1 MTTKV
6 SILERKIEVLQEQ
19 KQKISSERWE
29 CEARFQAALT
39 RWFQKYFRGVVSE
52 DVSIVCT
59 NTTINF
65 KMLDQD
71 CREKEIFQIY
81 LRENYMMKERS
92 ENAYRGIDLSYYT
105 TSTNSDFELQRLEN
119 LGRVAM
125 FVRKFKEEVLRKAN
139 RYAKI
144 YDTELTREKFFE
156 RESEVGRQIKVLR
169 DEISTLKKEKIQSD
183 LINGGVGFNKGVG
196 VQMKYNSSPTIKSIK
211 LVDVSKSGKKAT
223 AVFEFAYGGHTSR
236 EENVSVNS
244 IIDQVLGY
252 TKYIVQHTLAE

>member
-39 RWFQKYFRGVVSE
+39 RCFQKYFRGVVSE

-125 FVRKFKEEVLRKAN
+125 LVRNFKDEILRQAN
-139 RYAKI
+139 ELAKI
-144 YDTELTREKFFE
+144 YDAELAMEKFFE
-156 RESEVGRQIKVLR
+156 RESEVEKQIKAFR
-169 DEISTLKKEKIQSD
+169 DEISTLKKEESKKALFSEEGLSFEKEAYIQLKFNYTARVNKLK
-183 LINGGVGFNKGVG
+183 LIE
-196 VQMKYNSSPTIKSIK
+196 
-211 LVDVSKSGKKAT
+211 VSKSGKKAT
-223 AVFEFAYGGHTSR
+223 AVFTYAHGDHTSR
-236 EENVSVNS
+236 EENVDVEK
-244 IIDQVLGY
+244 IIGQV
-252 TKYIVQHTLAE
+252 I

>member
-6 SILERKIEVLQEQ
+6 SILEKKIEVLLEQ
-19 KQKISSERWE
+19 KQKISSQRWN
-29 CEARFQAALT
+29 CQARFQAALT
-39 RWFQKYFRGVVSE
+39 RGFQKYFRGVVSE
-52 DVSIVCT
+52 DVSITCT

-65 KMLDQD
+65 QMLDQD
-71 CREKEIFQIY
+71 CREREIFQIY
-81 LRENYMMKERS
+81 LRENYGMEARS
-92 ENAYRGIDLSYYT
+92 ENAYRGVELSYYT

-125 FVRKFKEEVLRKAN
+125 LVRNFKEEILRQAN
-139 RYAKI
+139 ELAKI
-144 YDTELTREKFFE
+144 YDAELAMEKFFE
-156 RESEVGRQIKVLR
+156 REDEVGRQIKVLR

-183 LINGGVGFNKGVG
+183 LINGGVVFNKGVG

>member
-6 SILERKIEVLQEQ
+6 SILEKKIEVLQEQ
-19 KQKISSERWE
+19 VKSIKVERWKCQE
-29 CEARFQAALT
+29 RFQEALT
-39 RWFQKYFRGVVSE
+39 RCFTKYFRGVVSE
-52 DVSIVCT
+52 DVSITCT

-65 KMLDQD
+65 QMLDQD
-71 CREKEIFQIY
+71 CREREIFQIY
-81 LRENYMMKERS
+81 LRENYGREARS
-92 ENAYRGIDLSYYT
+92 ENAYRGVELSYYT
-105 TSTNSDFELQRLEN
+105 TSTNSDFELQRLGN
-119 LGRVAM
+119 LGRVATA
-125 FVRKFKEEVLRKAN
+125 VRVGKEGILDRAN
-139 RYAKI
+139 ELAKI
-144 YDTELTREKFFE
+144 YDAELAMEKFFE
-156 RESEVGRQIKVLR
+156 REDEVGRQIKVLR
-169 DEISTLKKEKIQSD
+169 DEISTLKKEKIQCD
-183 LINGGVGFNKGVG
+183 LINEGVEFSKGVG